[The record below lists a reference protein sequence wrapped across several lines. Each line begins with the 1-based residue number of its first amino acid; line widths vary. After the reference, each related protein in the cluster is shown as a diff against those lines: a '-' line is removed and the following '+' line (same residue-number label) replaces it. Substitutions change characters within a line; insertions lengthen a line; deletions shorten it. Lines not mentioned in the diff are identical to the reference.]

1 MFKRRYMQ
9 RIVFLVSGDSVG
21 SSVGVSRR
29 LHDCVYNI
37 AADRHSREF
46 PRPELRTREETP
58 RNSPIFVYVI

>member
-1 MFKRRYMQ
+1 MFKRSYAADCLPSIRRQ
-9 RIVFLVSGDSVG
+9 CW